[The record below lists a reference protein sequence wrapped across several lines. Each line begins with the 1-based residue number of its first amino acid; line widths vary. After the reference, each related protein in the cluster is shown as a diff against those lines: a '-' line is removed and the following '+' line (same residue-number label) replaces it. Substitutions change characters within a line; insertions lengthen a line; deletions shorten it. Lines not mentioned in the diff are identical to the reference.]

1 MKTIVLNGWAASE
14 EAWQRCR
21 FNRAAI
27 YSYTQLLDGE
37 HKNAISAA
45 DEGVLCVGWS
55 MGGGILLESLLEFP
69 EKIKAIVLI
78 ASTPRMKA
86 DEGWKG
92 MTERRI
98 EALRRGLELSL
109 LGQNL
114 FDGPDPKWAYA
125 VDTEENLS
133 RGLDY
138 LRNLDCRKS
147 LKEASANGL
156 FDNLPVRIL
165 QSSRDAIVN
174 PANAEFLSS
183 IFPKA
188 KKIVLEGS
196 SHALPATAP
205 EYIDKAVDDVFAEF
219 LR

>member
-14 EAWQRCR
+14 QAWKRCE
-21 FNRAAI
+21 FNREVI

-37 HKNAISAA
+37 FSRAIAA
-45 DEGVLCVGWS
+45 EDEGVVCVGWS
-55 MGGGILLESLLEFP
+55 MGGGMLLEGLLEFP
-69 EKIKAIVLI
+69 EKIKAVVLV
-78 ASTPRMKA
+78 AATPRMKA
-86 DEGWKG
+86 DDGWKG

-138 LRNLDCRKS
+138 LRNLDCRTA
-147 LKEASANGL
+147 LKEASLKGL
-156 FDNLPVRIL
+156 FENLPVRIL
-165 QSSRDAIVN
+165 QSTRDAIVR
-174 PANAEFLSS
+174 PTNADFLSS
-183 IFPKA
+183 IFPKS
-188 KKIVLEGS
+188 KKIIIEGS
-196 SHALPATAP
+196 SHALPATSP
-205 EYIDKAVDDVFAEF
+205 ESVDNAVEEV
-219 LR
+219 LREV